1 LERGAGDRL
10 PTRAQAIGAA
20 VWRSAA
26 KVRAG
31 FEFRTT
37 IGAVTWPQF
46 TISNG
51 EQRRASWEGGGEK
64 PGITHRIVAIGFG

>member
-1 LERGAGDRL
+1 
-10 PTRAQAIGAA
+10 

-31 FEFRTT
+31 FEFGTTTT
-37 IGAVTWPQF
+37 IGAVTWLQF

-51 EQRRASWEGGGEK
+51 DQRRALWEGGGEK